1 MLKVGCR
8 RQYIRIEVKD
18 APVGFQQSNWKMKLS
33 SADR

>member
-8 RQYIRIEVKD
+8 RQYVRRGVKG
-18 APVGFQQSNWKMKLS
+18 APVGFQQSNWTMKLP